1 MANIGSFTASMPGLW
16 REETFWSLF
25 SPGSEKKAELI
36 QRIKN
41 ERRVRLT
48 VENDRFLAVLR
59 ANVPA
64 DRLREQYKGDFLDG
78 SREYPP
84 IHVVFDLDGAENSVT
99 ALARYTYDDRLGRAL
114 SLLFPNQ
121 RIKCSWFVDGLGD
134 YGNFTLLNGE
144 VLNNAS
150 GNINE
155 DFNSAAHE
163 DYGCDICGE
172 RVPYDDVNWL
182 TSSVGLCNKCRDEM
196 TQKDANRIM
205 DHEGDSVLI
214 SCILKKYAT
223 EQQIVGNFY
232 CVRKQRDPDRNPGNR
247 PCPDT
252 DKCHLCGNYA
262 VPDGEE
268 HRHDGR

>member
-121 RIKCSWFVDGLGD
+121 RIKCSWFVDGLGG

-144 VLNNAS
+144 VLNNSS

-155 DFNSAAHE
+155 D
-163 DYGCDICGE
+163 
-172 RVPYDDVNWL
+172 
-182 TSSVGLCNKCRDEM
+182 
-196 TQKDANRIM
+196 M
-205 DHEGDSVLI
+205 D
-214 SCILKKYAT
+214 T
-223 EQQIVGNFY
+223 FY
-232 CVRKQRDPDRNPGNR
+232 CVCKPRDPDRNPGNR